1 MDPADGSLNKINKNS
16 GAITGY
22 TQDQSNEYSLSSN
35 IITKVFFDLNNRMWV
50 GTRFGGV
57 NVHDPGKY
65 PFRHYKYDPYDHNSL
80 SKNTVTCFEEDKN
93 GNFWIATDGG
103 SLNHFDRRVISLPTT
118 STRLRTT
125 KY

>member
-1 MDPADGSLNKINKNS
+1 
-16 GAITGY
+16 
-22 TQDQSNEYSLSSN
+22 
-35 IITKVFFDLNNRMWV
+35 MWV

-80 SKNTVTCFEEDKN
+80 SNNTVTCFEEDKN

-103 SLNHFDRRVISLPTT
+103 SLNHFDRRTNKFTNYLNTFSNNKILAVKKDKKGGLWLGMWSGGT
-118 STRLRTT
+118 
-125 KY
+125 